1 MAPHMTKIE
10 LDKAFAWQGNG
21 HTAAEI
27 HAKLTK
33 LRARRDQEGPD
44 LTTVRRTLR
53 GKTHKRGLKETRGAK
68 PKLTAL
74 QLRKLNTA
82 RKALIKKAKKEGEVH
97 YEHIMEKAGVN
108 HVTASTVSK
117 HFKEKLGVAWR
128 APREEPLR
136 EKEDEEERVEICKKW
151 KYYPDNYFTE
161 RIDAIHDIKQFDC
174 PLYEKGKRYLKMK
187 KVRGQLRTKAEGIKK
202 EFTKPKS
209 NKTRVN
215 TGATVKVCAVIID
228 CKVKVWHYLP
238 KRWCGDAAVDLYNG
252 PIIKALRKHR
262 GVKKNYHIVE
272 DNDPSGY
279 KANKAIAAKKALGIK
294 PIVWPRYSPDL
305 MPQDF
310 YLWDEVNR
318 RLAAQSP
325 PAKETLDAF
334 KRRLQRTALS
344 IPKESIQRAVLQMQ
358 SKAAEVVEAE
368 GGRIP
373 SD

>member
-1 MAPHMTKIE
+1 MSTK
-10 LDKAFAWQGNG
+10 
-21 HTAAEI
+21 T
-27 HAKLTK
+27 
-33 LRARRDQEGPD
+33 
-44 LTTVRRTLR
+44 
-53 GKTHKRGLKETRGAK
+53 
-68 PKLTAL
+68 
-74 QLRKLNTA
+74 
-82 RKALIKKAKKEGEVH
+82 
-97 YEHIMEKAGVN
+97 
-108 HVTASTVSK
+108 
-117 HFKEKLGVAWR
+117 
-128 APREEPLR
+128 
-136 EKEDEEERVEICKKW
+136 
-151 KYYPDNYFTE
+151 
-161 RIDAIHDIKQFDC
+161 
-174 PLYEKGKRYLKMK
+174 
-187 KVRGQLRTKAEGIKK
+187 
-202 EFTKPKS
+202 
-209 NKTRVN
+209 
-215 TGATVKVCAVIID
+215 
-228 CKVKVWHYLP
+228 
-238 KRWCGDAAVDLYNG
+238 
-252 PIIKALRKHR
+252 
-262 GVKKNYHIVE
+262 YHIVE